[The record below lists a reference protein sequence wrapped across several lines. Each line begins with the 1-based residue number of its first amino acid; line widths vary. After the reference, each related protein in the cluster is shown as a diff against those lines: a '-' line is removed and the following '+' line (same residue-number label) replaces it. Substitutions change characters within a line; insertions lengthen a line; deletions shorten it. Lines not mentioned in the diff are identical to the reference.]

1 MSTITPLLD
10 TLLHQV
16 LGRRMDGPPPTPLN
30 QPVTPLVPGQAV
42 EALGRDDRLPLAP
55 KSPAPTSP
63 GVEGAGARDAA
74 KAGERAPLPAPAS
87 APDTTPVSART
98 HFSGAARAI
107 ADLLIRYPAPPSG
120 VRPTEPLLPGP
131 PVSSAPLAAALRGSV
146 EHSGLFYESHLGEW
160 FRGERPLAALRSE
173 PQMRLA
179 PGAASVTSEPATA
192 PAPPPTRGQEGMMNA
207 GGGEMEGGTEGE
219 PRVAAA
225 GGHRGPAGVEESVQ
239 PVVRHQLELLA
250 TPVLR
255 WEGDLWSGLF
265 AALLIL
271 APPRESRPD
280 ADAEHPDR
288 SGEEEGPWQSQLE
301 VRSEALGEIRVQLRL
316 HGGHLNL
323 ELTAPRPD
331 TMARLSEGQ
340 PVLRDRLEALGLQ
353 ATIKVVNRDPEQD
366 VDE

>member
-16 LGRRMDGPPPTPLN
+16 LGRRMDGPAPTPLN
-30 QPVTPLVPGQAV
+30 QPVTPLMPGQAV
-42 EALGRDDRLPLAP
+42 EALGRDERLPLAP
-55 KSPAPTSP
+55 ESPTRKSP
-63 GVEGAGARDAA
+63 GVEGTGARDAA
-74 KAGERAPLPAPAS
+74 KAGERAPLPAS
-87 APDTTPVSART
+87 APDTAPVSART

-107 ADLLIRYPAPPSG
+107 ADLLIRYPAPPSA
-120 VRPTEPLLPGP
+120 VRPAEPLLPGP
-131 PVSSAPLAAALRGSV
+131 PLSSAPLAAALRGSV

-160 FRGERPLAALRSE
+160 FRGERPLAALRPE

-179 PGAASVTSEPATA
+179 TMAASVTSESATA
-192 PAPPPTRGQEGMMNA
+192 PAPPSVKGQEGMVNA
-207 GGGEMEGGTEGE
+207 GGREAEGE
-219 PRVAAA
+219 SRAAVA
-225 GGHRGPAGVEESVQ
+225 GGNRGPTGVEESVQ

-265 AALLIL
+265 AALLIQ

-280 ADAEHPDR
+280 GDAENPDR
-288 SGEEEGPWQSQLE
+288 SSEEEGAWQSQLE
-301 VRSEALGEIRVQLRL
+301 VRTEALGEIRVQLRL

-323 ELTAPRPD
+323 ELAALREETL
-331 TMARLSEGQ
+331 ARLREGQ

-353 ATIKVVNRDPEQD
+353 ATIKVVNRDPEQNAN
-366 VDE
+366 E

>member
-16 LGRRMDGPPPTPLN
+16 LGRRMDGPAPTPLN

-42 EALGRDDRLPLAP
+42 EALGRDERPPLTPRSTTP
-55 KSPAPTSP
+55 KSP
-63 GVEGAGARDAA
+63 GVAETGARDAA

-87 APDTTPVSART
+87 TPGTAPVSART

-107 ADLLIRYPAPPSG
+107 ADLLIRYPAPPSA
-120 VRPTEPLLPGP
+120 VRPAEPLLPGP
-131 PVSSAPLAAALRGSV
+131 PLSTAPLAAALRGSV

-173 PQMRLA
+173 PQMRVA
-179 PGAASVTSEPATA
+179 TMAASVAAGPATATA
-192 PAPPPTRGQEGMMNA
+192 PATTPAPVSVRGQEGMVNA
-207 GGGEMEGGTEGE
+207 GGREAEGE
-219 PRVAAA
+219 PRAAVA
-225 GGHRGPAGVEESVQ
+225 GGHRGPTGVEESVQ

-265 AALLIL
+265 AALLIQ

-280 ADAEHPDR
+280 GDPENPGR
-288 SGEEEGPWQSQLE
+288 SGEEEGAWLSQLE
-301 VRSEALGEIRVQLRL
+301 VRTEALGEIRVQLRL

-323 ELTAPRPD
+323 ELAAPREQ
-331 TMARLSEGQ
+331 TLARLREGQ

-353 ATIKVVNRDPEQD
+353 ATIKVVNRDPE
-366 VDE
+366 